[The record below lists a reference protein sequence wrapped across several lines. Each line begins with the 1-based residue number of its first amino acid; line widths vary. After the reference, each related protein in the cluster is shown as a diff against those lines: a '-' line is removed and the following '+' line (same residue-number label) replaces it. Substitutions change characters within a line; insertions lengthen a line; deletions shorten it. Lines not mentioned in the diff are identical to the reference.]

1 MKLIKKIWAMCGT
14 EKGSCQI
21 LCAIIT
27 LITAINLALD
37 IVPPVAKE
45 IIVAINAA
53 LWFFTFKI
61 DDN

>member
-1 MKLIKKIWAMCGT
+1 MKLIKMLWKMCGT

-37 IVPPVAKE
+37 IVPLEFKP
-45 IIVAINAA
+45 IIVAINIA
-53 LWFFTFKI
+53 LWVFTFKI